1 MPEQDVD
8 DFIIFQQPCAV
19 KNYYIGVEFTIGMD
33 RLELQPTQKTPYVL
47 LDPSGKIQFRGRSIP
62 EDVSLFYEDILDW
75 IIAYTSSP
83 SSLTEVV
90 VEMEYLNSG
99 TSKYM
104 LRILKKLK
112 EVDNEGFELIIK
124 WVYEEGDDDILERG
138 EYYASIL
145 DLKIEFVEVE

>member
-1 MPEQDVD
+1 
-8 DFIIFQQPCAV
+8 
-19 KNYYIGVEFTIGMD
+19 MD
-33 RLELQPTQKTPYVL
+33 RLEFQPTQKTPYVL
-47 LDPSGKIQFRGRSIP
+47 LDPTGMIKFKGRSIP

-75 IIAYTSSP
+75 VIAYTSSP
-83 SSLTEVV
+83 PSGTRVD

-112 EVDNEGFELIIK
+112 ELDNEGFDLK
-124 WVYEEGDDDILERG
+124 VRWVYEEGDDDIQERG

-145 DLKIEFVEVE
+145 DLDIEFVEIE

>member
-1 MPEQDVD
+1 MD
-8 DFIIFQQPCAV
+8 
-19 KNYYIGVEFTIGMD
+19 KLEF
-33 RLELQPTQKTPYVL
+33 QPTQKTPYVL
-47 LDPSGKIQFRGRSIP
+47 LDPSGKIKFKGRSIP

-75 IIAYTSSP
+75 VIAYASSP
-83 SSLTEVV
+83 SSATEVNI
-90 VEMEYLNSG
+90 EMEYLNSG

-112 EVDNEGFELIIK
+112 EVENNGYDLRIR

-145 DLKIEFVEVE
+145 DLDIEFVEVE